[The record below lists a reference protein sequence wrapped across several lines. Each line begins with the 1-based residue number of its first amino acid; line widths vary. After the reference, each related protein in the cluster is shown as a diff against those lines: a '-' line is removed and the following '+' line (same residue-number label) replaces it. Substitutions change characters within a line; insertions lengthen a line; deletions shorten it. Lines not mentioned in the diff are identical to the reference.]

1 VKATIPF
8 VDMFVGLGS
17 ASHYLKEWFHPVAAF
32 DSDSDARKVFKK
44 FFPEA
49 VVTADFNNMLVEGDG
64 EGTYKQA
71 AKTARVAFCSPPC
84 SSISVMN
91 DARDES
97 SAQARLV
104 VDTVRLLQ
112 DGVLEVMVI
121 ESTPNLVAALG
132 GKLYAEMH
140 TAPDFEKGT
149 T

>member
-1 VKATIPF
+1 
-8 VDMFVGLGS
+8 M
-17 ASHYLKEWFHPVAAF
+17 AAF

-104 VDTVRLLQ
+104 VDMLAGASGVRQRAVNDLLGRQ
-112 DGVLEVMVI
+112 CIG
-121 ESTPNLVAALG
+121 SAG
-132 GKLYAEMH
+132 R
-140 TAPDFEKGT
+140 
-149 T
+149 